1 MLASLKVPA
10 VKPRDLRPQHERYL
24 TDWLGLLRANVAQG
38 QQALRR
44 LIDGRLTFTPR
55 DGHYESRGVGTVEPM
70 LGGPIHTVVSPTIPS
85 WNQIQTWLLELS
97 VFREGVYADE
107 AIGA

>member
-10 VKPRDLRPQHERYL
+10 VKPRDLRQQLEGYL
-24 TDWLGLLRANVAQG
+24 TDWRGLLRANVAQG

-55 DGHYESRGVGTVEPM
+55 DGRYEFRGVGTVEPM
-70 LGGPIHTVVSPTIPS
+70 LGGLVHKLVSPRGFEPVPS
-85 WNQIQTWLLELS
+85 DS
-97 VFREGVYADE
+97 MR
-107 AIGA
+107 